1 MRECVA
7 ILFVSLSDLQNSNT
21 VNALPTGQNIIV
33 LGKAPLEER
42 SNILAW
48 LQSEP
53 AVDPVQS
60 GPHSLSGGFEVRSNG
75 GDRDAVFDS
84 PLCRS

>member
-53 AVDPVQS
+53 AFQHLALSALYLDPIS
-60 GPHSLSGGFEVRSNG
+60 IENARETAI
-75 GDRDAVFDS
+75 GDGWTEKY
-84 PLCRS
+84 